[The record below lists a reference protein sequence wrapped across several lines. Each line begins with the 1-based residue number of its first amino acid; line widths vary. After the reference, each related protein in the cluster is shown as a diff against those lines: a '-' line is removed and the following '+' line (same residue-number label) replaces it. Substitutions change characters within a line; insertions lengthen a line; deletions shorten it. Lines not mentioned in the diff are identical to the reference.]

1 MALNNALNNTAVL
14 QKLCLTEFC
23 NDSFAPETNLERFC
37 QLNKEPPKLFY
48 FTVYFQILLRLLSL
62 TVTTLL
68 LLATGTNSIMSKTAS
83 DILNSDAIYKNGDE
97 GDIEV
102 TKDEDLLQKDGTS
115 VHPCANTTVNQT
127 VITPQGDKVL
137 CLVPS
142 ENELEKELQAIGG
155 FNRRYVAVSLEQAA
169 LDFEN
174 PLDPIASNPK
184 PIVWSSNVSGKR
196 RRFTDENEDNFGDEG
211 DNHVRVKRSVKE
223 GLNTCEDKG
232 TLSSVGFRQLCQE
245 CWWITKLPENK
256 FPRLINEK
264 ICGKDGTSTSIFGAT
279 PQFCGQRTDSMCLQR
294 SFTQDLLVQT
304 DDYEQIPSPDPQY
317 SVVYKQVWKTFA
329 QEIRSCCQCQGIP

>member
-1 MALNNALNNTAVL
+1 M
-14 QKLCLTEFC
+14 
-23 NDSFAPETNLERFC
+23 
-37 QLNKEPPKLFY
+37 
-48 FTVYFQILLRLLSL
+48 YFQILERPLLL

-68 LLATGTNSIMSKTAS
+68 LIATGANSMPSKTAS
-83 DILNSDAIYKNGDE
+83 DIQYSDIINKNGE
-97 GDIEV
+97 KRNNEA
-102 TKDEDLLQKDGTS
+102 TKDEDLLQNDGHGTAA
-115 VHPCANTTVNQT
+115 HPCANTTVNQT

-142 ENELEKELQAIGG
+142 ENELKEKLQALGG
-155 FNRRYVAVSLEQAA
+155 FNRHYVAVSLEQAA

-196 RRFTDENEDNFGDEG
+196 RRAIDEKDDKHNLA
-211 DNHVRVKRSVKE
+211 KRSVRV
-223 GLNTCEDKG
+223 GLQTCEDKG
-232 TLSSVGFRQLCQE
+232 SKSSVGFLQLCQE

-264 ICGKDGTSTSIFGAT
+264 ICGKDGSSTSIFGGT
-279 PQFCGQRTDSMCLQR
+279 LQRCDHRSDGLCIQR
-294 SFTQDLLVQT
+294 SFTQDLLIQT
-304 DDYEQIPSPDPQY
+304 DDYKQIPSPDSQH

-329 QEIRSCCQCQGIP
+329 QEIRSCCQCQNIP